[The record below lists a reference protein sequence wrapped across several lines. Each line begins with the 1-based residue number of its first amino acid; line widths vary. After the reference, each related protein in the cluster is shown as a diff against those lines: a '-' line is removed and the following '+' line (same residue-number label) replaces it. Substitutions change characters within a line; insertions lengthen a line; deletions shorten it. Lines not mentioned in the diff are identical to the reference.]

1 MRSRWLSSMADCMS
15 PYPKTMHRS
24 SLKMSEARGSR
35 APFSAR
41 KIILSAKKFSK
52 SGIIYSTIWGFTP
65 ESDLS
70 SVQLKHVT
78 SHSIRFLIR
87 KNIWTHTSIKICHA
101 RSAKRLSTKTWLST
115 TSNMSTTSKLC
126 AFTQTKGNRRN
137 KHKMIAF
144 LRATDYIY

>member
-1 MRSRWLSSMADCMS
+1 
-15 PYPKTMHRS
+15 
-24 SLKMSEARGSR
+24 MSEARGFR

-41 KIILSAKKFSK
+41 KIILGAKKFSK

-70 SVQLKHVT
+70 SVRLKHVT

-115 TSNMSTTSKLC
+115 TSNTSTTSKLC
-126 AFTQTKGNRRN
+126 GFTQTKEKRRK
-137 KHKMIAF
+137 KHKMIVF
-144 LRATDYIY
+144 LRPSDYIYIN